1 MASMKRTQIRLTDEQ
16 RQRLRR
22 VAAERGVS
30 MSQVVR
36 DAIDKHIAAQ
46 NARDWRELAVQ
57 AIGGFRSGRADV
69 SERHDDY
76 LSDALGQ

>member
-16 RQRLRR
+16 WQRLKR

-30 MSQVVR
+30 MSEVVR
-36 DAIDKHIAAQ
+36 EAIDQYIAAQ
-46 NARDWRELAVQ
+46 NARDRREHAIR

-69 SERHDDY
+69 SECHDDY
-76 LSDALGQ
+76 LADALER